1 VASASGQRGSDR
13 LHHWEAVQVL
23 CRAAAPVLWFDEQR
37 RHAHR
42 LRGLRGRSPDTGTAV
57 EQRFL
62 GRQIQLVDQP
72 VHRRTAIDP
81 QQPSRTRRTHRRA
94 CPDCAPKKSQTQI
107 TALGNL
113 PNAVIPDAVTSS
125 VGQDVLSGIVRPL
138 RLAFLLL
145 DVRQFLYPV
154 GRCALAGSVAVF

>member
-1 VASASGQRGSDR
+1 MRTLVHSPSS
-13 LHHWEAVQVL
+13 V
-23 CRAAAPVLWFDEQR
+23 P
-37 RHAHR
+37 R
-42 LRGLRGRSPDTGTAV
+42 LRAKR
-57 EQRFL
+57 
-62 GRQIQLVDQP
+62 
-72 VHRRTAIDP
+72 
-81 QQPSRTRRTHRRA
+81 
-94 CPDCAPKKSQTQI
+94 SQTEI

-113 PNAVIPDAVTSS
+113 PNAVIREPVTSS